1 MVVSGFGRSLLR
13 PKWKLHFLLNPLLS
27 FVVSSSFSL
36 RPLKEW
42 VGGPAR
48 SDVWAQCE
56 RGLRLRRFQGSH
68 ALRSFVSRAGGSGR
82 IASKPSHWPGPHSVR
97 AHLSALHSATRR
109 SLCTRQFWGHTLP
122 HCSLSGNRGDW
133 CESPRS
139 CLPCPALPTPLPWRH
154 GVGEGLGS
162 QNSFETNENNNNY
175 NHVA

>member
-1 MVVSGFGRSLLR
+1 MGQPGRTSGLNVRGALGSAGFREATPSGPWCRGQAGLGGLL
-13 PKWKLHFLLNPLLS
+13 PNP
-27 FVVSSSFSL
+27 
-36 RPLKEW
+36 PT
-42 VGGPAR
+42 GPA
-48 SDVWAQCE
+48 
-56 RGLRLRRFQGSH
+56 
-68 ALRSFVSRAGGSGR
+68 
-82 IASKPSHWPGPHSVR
+82 PHPVR
-97 AHLSALHSATRR
+97 ADLSALHSATRR